1 MLMGGIAPYGT
12 YRTKDGGAVS
22 LGALEPKFWKAFCR
36 EAGLE
41 CGMDA
46 LVPGPHQEEWKRK
59 VADAIAARTRD
70 EWAEI
75 GARADCC
82 LEPVLMPD
90 ELVDDPQ
97 HAAREILLSQG
108 SLPTP
113 RTPIA
118 SAPAR
123 GEAPQHGAQSREIL
137 AETGFTDADV
147 TRLKELGVI
156 DG

>member
-1 MLMGGIAPYGT
+1 
-12 YRTKDGGAVS
+12 
-22 LGALEPKFWKAFCR
+22 
-36 EAGLE
+36 
-41 CGMDA
+41 MDA
-46 LVPGPHQEEWKRK
+46 LVPGPHQEEWKQK
-59 VADAIAARTRD
+59 VADAIASKTRD

-97 HAAREILLSQG
+97 HGARGILLSQG

-118 SAPAR
+118 ADPAR
-123 GEAPQHGAQSREIL
+123 GEAPEHGAQSQEIL
-137 AETGFTDADV
+137 AETGFSQAEIA
-147 TRLKELGVI
+147 RLRELGVL